1 MRVSVSSS
9 QSFSVSL
16 KQSSQQ
22 DSFKVTSLSG
32 GVQVPATF
40 GDLEDFNE
48 ENVTDKSVIMFD
60 AATQKYVAVN
70 VDELLSA
77 AVTDTVSPGLPSD
90 FIDQLDTD
98 LDDRVDL
105 DAGSF

>member
-1 MRVSVSSS
+1 MKVSVSSA
-9 QSFSVSL
+9 QTFTVSL
-16 KQSSQQ
+16 KQSQENT
-22 DSFKVTSLSG
+22 FKVATISG
-32 GVQVPATF
+32 GVQVPASF
-40 GDLEDFNE
+40 GDLDDFDE
-48 ENVTDKSVIMFD
+48 RNVTDKSVIMYD
-60 AATQKYVAVN
+60 ASTQKYVAVN

-77 AVTDTVSPGLPSD
+77 AVTDTGSSGLPSD

>member
-1 MRVSVSSS
+1 M
-9 QSFSVSL
+9 
-16 KQSSQQ
+16 
-22 DSFKVTSLSG
+22 
-32 GVQVPATF
+32 PATF
-40 GDLEDFNE
+40 GDLEDFDE
-48 ENVTDKSVIMFD
+48 QNVTDKSVIMFD
-60 AATQKYVAVN
+60 ASTQKYVAVN

-77 AVTDTVSPGLPSD
+77 AVTDTGSPGLPSD